1 VTSGL
6 SAPGQRSQGL
16 TIEISS
22 LHSFLSAGVAYIVL
36 PWSRLLTSAEPADHI
51 EGTLYCLLCFGVT
64 SKEFHVVNNAP
75 CFQAF
80 CDPFVVDDWFS
91 ESNRFEDLWCLLPAL
106 SCLLLDRCWGLS
118 RDVILVGGIGL
129 FGGLRRCGFC
139 FTSGRLWKQRIMVA
153 VSRVYFEVVQMVPR
167 RPVR

>member
-1 VTSGL
+1 
-6 SAPGQRSQGL
+6 
-16 TIEISS
+16 
-22 LHSFLSAGVAYIVL
+22 
-36 PWSRLLTSAEPADHI
+36 LLTSAEPANHV
-51 EGTLYCLLCFGVT
+51 EGSLYSFSVSG
-64 SKEFHVVNNAP
+64 SGKEFHMVDNAP

-91 ESNRFEDLWCLLPAL
+91 ESNCFEDLRCRLPAL

-129 FGGLRRCGFC
+129 FGGLRCCGVC
-139 FTSGRLWKQRIMVA
+139 FASGRLWKQEFMVA
-153 VSRVYFEVVQMVPR
+153 VSCVYFDVVQMVPR